1 MNLVIYVVKKGD
13 SVYSISRRYG
23 VSANRI
29 IMDNQLQTPNR
40 LVIGQA
46 LVLMTNNSL
55 HTVKQGESLY
65 SIAILYGTT
74 VDRII
79 SANPT
84 ITNPSNIQVG
94 TVINIP
100 TPSVTPRL
108 IEVNGYAFP
117 NINPTTL
124 SRTLPY
130 LTYVSI
136 FSYQIRP
143 DGTLIPIPDT
153 NVINATYNGGVMP
166 MMVIT
171 NIKEGGSFDSDL
183 AHILLTDMAV
193 QNTLIENTIRTLN
206 EKQYYGLDIDIE
218 YIYPEDREAYNN
230 FLRKITN
237 RLHELGYI
245 VTTAVA
251 PKTSATQ
258 SGLLYEAHDY
268 SAHGEI
274 VDHVIIMT
282 YEWGYTYGP
291 AQAVAPIDQV
301 ERVLQYAVTAIDSE
315 KIFLG
320 MPNYGYDWTL
330 PFVRGS
336 AARSISNV
344 EAINLAVRYNAQI
357 EYDTKAQSPFFNYT
371 DAAGKRHEVWFDDA
385 RSIQARLQLINKYN
399 LGGVSYW
406 TINTFF
412 SQNWLVLQSLFNVK
426 KL

>member
-1 MNLVIYVVKKGD
+1 VVIYVVKRGD
-13 SVYSISRRYG
+13 SIYSISKKYG
-23 VSANRI
+23 VNSARI
-29 IMDNQLQTPNR
+29 IMDNQLQTPNK

-46 LVLMTNNSL
+46 LVIMTNNTL
-55 HTVKQGESLY
+55 HTVTQGQSLY
-65 SIAILYGTT
+65 SIALLYGTT
-74 VDRII
+74 VDRLIA
-79 SANPT
+79 ANPS
-84 ITNPSNIQVG
+84 ITNPSNIPVG

-100 TPSVTPRL
+100 IPSSTPRT

-117 NINPTTL
+117 NINPSNL
-124 SRTLPY
+124 NRALPY

-143 DGTLIPIPDT
+143 DGSLIPIPDS
-153 NVINATYNGGVMP
+153 NIINTARNAAVMP

-171 NIKEGGSFDSDL
+171 NIKEGASFDSDL
-183 AHILLTDMAV
+183 AHTILTDMTV
-193 QNTLIENTIRTLN
+193 QNTLIDNTIKILN
-206 EKQYYGLDIDIE
+206 EKRYYGLDIDIE

-230 FLRKITN
+230 FLRKITA
-237 RLHELGYI
+237 RLHALGYI

-268 SAHGEI
+268 KAHGEI

-301 ERVLQYAVTAIDSE
+301 EKVLQYAVTAIPSA

-330 PFVRGS
+330 PFVSGS

-344 EAINLAVRYNAQI
+344 EAINIAVRHNSQI
-357 EYDTKAQSPFFNYT
+357 QYDTKSQAPFFNYT
-371 DAAGKRHEVWFDDA
+371 DNAGKRHEVWFDDA
-385 RSIQARLQLINKYN
+385 RSIQARLQLIDKYK

-412 SQNWLVLQSLFNVK
+412 SQNWLVLQSLYNVK